1 MNPLVRLKKYV
12 VKKSVALA
20 LAVAVAA
27 ASLLGGC
34 GKQENGSFQSGA
46 SSVSQAQSTS
56 TYHSYVMGPLGKV
69 TDWDGFAA
77 QLAALKKNG
86 IYGITTDIW
95 WGYVEP
101 QEGVFDW
108 SYYQTYAAAVKKSGL
123 KWVPI
128 LSMHQ
133 CGTNAGDDVYIPL
146 PSWVWSKDTQD
157 SMQYKDENGVWD
169 NENISPW
176 YSGTAELYD
185 AVYASFAETFAEY
198 KGTISRIELSAGPSG
213 ELRYPSY
220 NSAAGW
226 TYPGRG
232 YLQSY
237 SGAAVASLQSAMQT
251 KYQTIAALNAAWGT
265 SYTDFSQV
273 QPPQQVDTFFTTG
286 INTTY
291 GKDFMTWYQSSL
303 TDNLAKIAE
312 KAHSRFDSVF
322 GVELGAKVSGVHW
335 LYNDP
340 TTPHAAENC
349 AGYYDY
355 STLLDQFKAS
365 DLALTFTCLEM
376 SDEGTGGAYSMGQSL
391 VKEISALANQKG
403 IPLSGE
409 NALAIS
415 NNTQSYLNAAE
426 MITKYNYVSFSLLRI
441 NNLVYSKGTVSPEM
455 ARFTKYLVNAKALKT
470 AVASASS
477 AVSSKSSSK

>member
-1 MNPLVRLKKYV
+1 MNPLIRIKQLR
-12 VKKSVALA
+12 VKGAALA
-20 LAVAVAA
+20 LAVAVTA
-27 ASLLGGC
+27 ASLLGAC
-34 GKQENGSFQSGA
+34 GKEQNAASQSA
-46 SSVSQAQSTS
+46 SQSVSQAQSTS
-56 TYHSYVMGPLGKV
+56 TYRSYVMGPLGKV

-86 IYGITTDIW
+86 VYGITTDIW

-101 QEGVFDW
+101 QEGTFDW
-108 SYYQTYAAAVKKSGL
+108 SYYKTYAAAVKKSGL

-133 CGTNAGDDVYIPL
+133 CGTNAGDDIYIPL
-146 PSWVWSKDTQD
+146 PSWVWSKDTKD
-157 SMQYKDENGVWD
+157 NMQYKDENGAWD
-169 NENISPW
+169 NENVSPW
-176 YSGTAELYD
+176 YSGAADLYD
-185 AVYASFAETFAEY
+185 AVYASFAENFADY
-198 KGTISRIELSAGPSG
+198 KGTVSRVELSAGPSG

-232 YLQSY
+232 FLQSY
-237 SGAAVASLQSAMQT
+237 SGAAVASLQSAMKA
-251 KYQTIAALNAAWGT
+251 KYQTVAALNAAWGT
-265 SYTDFSQV
+265 AYADFSQV
-273 QPPQQVDTFFTTG
+273 QPPQSADDFFKTG
-286 INTTY
+286 ISTAY

-303 TDNLAKIAE
+303 SDFLAQIAE

-340 TTPHAAENC
+340 ATPHAAENC

-376 SDEGTGGAYSMGQSL
+376 SDAGTGGAYSMGQSL
-391 VKEISALANQKG
+391 VKEVSALANEKG

-415 NNTQSYLNAAE
+415 NNTQAYLNVAE
-426 MITKYNYVSFSLLRI
+426 MLTKYHYVSFSLLRI
-441 NNLVYSKGTVSPEM
+441 NNLVYSKGTVAPEM
-455 ARFTKYLVNAKALKT
+455 ARFAKYLVNEKALKS
-470 AVASASS
+470 AVSAVSS
-477 AVSSKSSSK
+477 AVSSKAKS